1 MKLFAMNGGVAKD
14 LLISTDCVKT
24 LVLSHI
30 ANACTCCTLDINK
43 HIGGTL
49 MREVLV
55 QEMSARTKILAYEPD
70 EDHGI

>member
-1 MKLFAMNGGVAKD
+1 MKGGVAKD

-43 HIGGTL
+43 HITGTL
-49 MREVLV
+49 MREVHV
-55 QEMSARTKILAYEPD
+55 QKCRLEQKLLAYEPD
-70 EDHGI
+70 EDHGL